1 MNTYKFGIPV
11 QVSFCVDES
20 NVEIESMRDIK
31 KLQKKYEADL
41 EFVIDEFEYKVDIN
55 NENAEEDE
63 EYLTITKEEIFDSV
77 INDLW
82 DDIVEALNI
91 DYNLSDIDDKIIDK
105 IFKIVSEDFNNS
117 NLQQY
122 YNGGNFQIIM
132 DNFDIDESLFYVN
145 VITEKELND
154 EDIENLRKFID
165 NQCSDGWGEEFEQKD
180 ISNEIGDSDRYV
192 YVKTWVFGKETKYIH

>member
-1 MNTYKFGIPV
+1 MITYKFGIPV
-11 QVSFCVDES
+11 QVSFYVDKS
-20 NVEIESMRDIK
+20 NVEIESIRDIK
-31 KLQKKYEADL
+31 KLQKKYEANL

-55 NENAEEDE
+55 NENLEEDE
-63 EYLTITKEEIFDSV
+63 EYLIITKEEIFDNV

-91 DYNLSDIDDKIIDK
+91 DYNLSDVDDKIIDK
-105 IFKIVSEDFNNS
+105 IFKIVSKDFNNS

-122 YNGGNFQIIM
+122 YNGGDFQIIM
-132 DNFDIDESLFYVN
+132 NNFDIDESLFYIN

-180 ISNEIGDSDRYV
+180 ISNEIGDNDRYV